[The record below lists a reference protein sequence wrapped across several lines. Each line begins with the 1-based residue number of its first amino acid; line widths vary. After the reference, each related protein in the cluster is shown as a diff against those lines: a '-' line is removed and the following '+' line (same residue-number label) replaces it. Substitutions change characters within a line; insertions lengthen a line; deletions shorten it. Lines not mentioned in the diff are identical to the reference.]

1 MEDIKMSKNPTLKEL
16 RFALVEMSKRL
27 NAFTNATAIDV
38 GYKENANFKFSEK
51 QVKLT
56 LPNQI

>member
-1 MEDIKMSKNPTLKEL
+1 MSKNPTLKEL